1 MTVFEPLHIGE
12 FMKSFLLTETFEP
25 FVVVEANI
33 LGAFRV
39 EFDGTLTREFSGE
52 SIEKFVSY
60 SKLRKVI
67 LSLIQGD
74 KPPLSFKIILA
85 VSQSNLKT
93 YIKKHKEEFETVIP
107 TGLFINIKFESGT
120 LLVTSGCSTDKLDLD
135 RVVDKAWDLS
145 LRNFLEDHKLI

>member
-1 MTVFEPLHIGE
+1 MIVFEPLHIGE
-12 FMKSFLLTETFEP
+12 FMKKFLLSETFEP
-25 FVVVEANI
+25 FMVVEASI

-39 EFDGTLTREFSGE
+39 DFDGILIKQFS
-52 SIEKFVSY
+52 SNSVEKFVQY

-85 VSQSNLKT
+85 VSQSNLAT
-93 YIKKHKEEFETVIP
+93 YIKKHKEEFEMVVP
-107 TGLFINIKFESGT
+107 TGLFINIKFESGK

-145 LRNFLEDHKLI
+145 LRKFLEDHKLI